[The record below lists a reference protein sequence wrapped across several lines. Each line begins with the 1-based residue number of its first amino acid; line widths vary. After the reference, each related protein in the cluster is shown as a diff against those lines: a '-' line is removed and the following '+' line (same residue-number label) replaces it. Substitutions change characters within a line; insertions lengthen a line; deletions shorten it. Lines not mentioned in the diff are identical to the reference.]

1 MAYLT
6 EHASRQNSALVNK
19 KIPLTWQINIC
30 LKYLRGWKIQI
41 LTLPEN

>member
-19 KIPLTWQINIC
+19 KIPLNLANQH
-30 LKYLRGWKIQI
+30 LPKVSEGWKIQI